1 MTDSQSLFIVG
12 TIMTQKE
19 YAKIVGCSHITL
31 NAILRGRRR
40 PSPQLARKIEEVMG
54 VPKHTLRPDIFKP
67 GDK

>member
-1 MTDSQSLFIVG
+1 
-12 TIMTQKE
+12 MTQKE
-19 YAKIVGCSHITL
+19 YAKLVGCSHITL
-31 NAILRGRRR
+31 NAVLRGRRR